1 MEKQRKTFLSY
12 SRVNKD
18 FAIKL
23 ARELKSE
30 GFDIWLDLL
39 DIPAGSRWDR
49 EIEKALRECE
59 IFMVILTPASIESE
73 NVLDEIG
80 FAMDGKKRL
89 LPVLLEKCEIP
100 FRLKRI
106 QYIDFTNKEFNDGVE
121 SAKDLLRSLMAQP
134 TLPKVALSEQ
144 ERIAT
149 QKADDERLTKT
160 KAESARKAKQQ
171 ADLLAAQ
178 EAEQERLANQK
189 AEEERVAKARADAD
203 RKTNAEAKRR
213 VNKEAEHVAARA
225 DEKQEEFIV
234 PATGVAQPI
243 APAIPQKQ
251 ASSRG
256 LLIGIVGIVAL
267 GCLAMGIRAILSS
280 GPPAATEEPVYSDA
294 VLEAPAATEE
304 PVIVDEATAA
314 PAAEEVA
321 TEAPADKTV
330 FYDDFSDPDLSY
342 SNWDSSISFAD
353 GVQYMTVPDNS
364 NYSMS
369 SPYIDF
375 AQYGSDLGV
384 VSRVYGVPDGRAG
397 VYCRFQDAGFYVFF
411 VDFNDSTARA
421 WYNDFSNW
429 EFLMEQPVSAAEEYW
444 LVAECYGSSLR
455 FYVNGEVVIEVE
467 DGRLA
472 DPGIVGLYFESV
484 SPSGST
490 IAVEDFAVYYP

>member
-30 GFDIWLDLL
+30 GFDIWLDQL

-149 QKADDERLTKT
+149 QKADDDHLAKT

-171 ADLLAAQ
+171 ADQLAEQ

-203 RKTNAEAKRR
+203 RKAS
-213 VNKEAEHVAARA
+213 KEAEPVAARA
-225 DEKQEEFIV
+225 AEKQEEFIV

-251 ASSRG
+251 TSSRG

-267 GCLAMGIRAILSS
+267 GCVALGIRAILS
-280 GPPAATEEPVYSDA
+280 GLPAATQEPVYSDA

-321 TEAPADKTV
+321 TEVPADTSI
-330 FYDDFSDPDLSY
+330 FSDDFSDPDFSY

-353 GVQYMTVPDNS
+353 GLQYMSVADNS
-364 NYSMS
+364 TTTMS
-369 SPYIDF
+369 SPYLDF
-375 AQYGSDLGV
+375 SQYGSDLAV
-384 VSRVYGVPDGRAG
+384 LSRVYNVPDGRAG
-397 VYCRFQDAGFYVFF
+397 LYCRMQDTGFYVFF
-411 VDFNDSTARA
+411 VDFNESLAKV
-421 WYNDFSNW
+421 WYNDHSSW
-429 EFLMEQPVSAAEEYW
+429 ELLMEQPVAPANEYW
-444 LVAECYGSSLR
+444 LVAQCIGSSLQ
-455 FYVNGEVVIEVE
+455 FSVNWEMAIEVE
-467 DGRLA
+467 DDRL
-472 DPGIVGLYFESV
+472 PGPGQVGLYFETV
-484 SPSGST
+484 NPSGAT
-490 IAVEDFAVYYP
+490 VAVDDFSVYYP